1 MRAAV
6 AVEDTL
12 AYSEPPYWYYP
23 TRQSLGAALLLAGDL
38 DQAEQVLRTSLLRTP
53 NNGWAL
59 FGLMK
64 VYEQRGDTRSA
75 RSAKKLLSQA
85 WIGELRDLDLAR
97 L

>member
-1 MRAAV
+1 M

-23 TRQSLGAALLLAGDL
+23 TRQSLGAALLLAGEP

-64 VYEQRGDTRSA
+64 VYEERGDSRSA
-75 RSAKKLLSQA
+75 RSAKQLLSEA
-85 WIGELRDLDLAR
+85 WMGKLRDLDLAR